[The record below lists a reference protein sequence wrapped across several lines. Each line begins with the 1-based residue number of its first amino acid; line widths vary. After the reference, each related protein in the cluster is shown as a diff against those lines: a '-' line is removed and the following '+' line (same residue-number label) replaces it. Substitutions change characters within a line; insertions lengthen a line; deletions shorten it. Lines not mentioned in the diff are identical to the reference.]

1 MVRPMI
7 ETLRVVCMPVQDA
20 DFLYLTGINQQAVA
34 VIEASSP
41 MRDGNFTLFIQDSNP
56 QVRCASFLGS
66 TILKYLNPCCASI
79 EHCPCILLPL
89 ELILFWSTY
98 QADRNCSLM

>member
-1 MVRPMI
+1 MR
-7 ETLRVVCMPVQDA
+7 LQDA

-56 QVRCASFLGS
+56 QVRCAD
-66 TILKYLNPCCASI
+66 
-79 EHCPCILLPL
+79 LL
-89 ELILFWSTY
+89 
-98 QADRNCSLM
+98 AC